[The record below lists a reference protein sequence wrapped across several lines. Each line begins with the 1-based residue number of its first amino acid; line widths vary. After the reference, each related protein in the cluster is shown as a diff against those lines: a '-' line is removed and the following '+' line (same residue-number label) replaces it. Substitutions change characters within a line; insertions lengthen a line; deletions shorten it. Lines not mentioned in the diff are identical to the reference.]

1 MLFAAVWVCVVLG
14 WLSALLLAESTLTT
28 KKPQHTLQQTTRQHA
43 NAKHPTPTGRVTV
56 NGVDATAANHRQAFV
71 EQEDRF
77 YSMLTARETLETAAA
92 LQLPDYIVSAL
103 WLV

>member
-1 MLFAAVWVCVVLG
+1 M
-14 WLSALLLAESTLTT
+14 
-28 KKPQHTLQQTTRQHA
+28 
-43 NAKHPTPTGRVTV
+43 TV